1 MVGEISPDGNF
12 VWNGTEWMPKD
23 AVTTNQQIVD
33 ESSNNVFQLG
43 GQELAGDVDWKP
55 VTDKS
60 DEGGKGKIIAMS
72 VVGMLILSALGWVL
86 YLSLIHI

>member
-33 ESSNNVFQLG
+33 ESSNNYEIE
-43 GQELAGDVDWKP
+43 ELLYNNISKL
-55 VTDKS
+55 KHIN
-60 DEGGKGKIIAMS
+60 KIKEIAWFF
-72 VVGMLILSALGWVL
+72 MLVLKYEKIL
-86 YLSLIHI
+86 LIHKIEL